1 MLCWTP
7 TVTLDVKTRGIGMIS
22 SDELFDAKALL
33 QESDIRPTR
42 QRLGLASLLFGK
54 KNRHVTAE
62 ALHQEA
68 KDCGLRM
75 ALATVYNSLHS
86 FTQAGL
92 LREVVVDAG
101 CRYFDTNVSH
111 HHHLLREQT
120 GELVDVDPGKLE
132 VRGIP
137 DLPRGTCVSQIDV
150 VIRIK

>member
-1 MLCWTP
+1 MVIP
-7 TVTLDVKTRGIGMIS
+7 DQPI
-22 SDELFDAKALL
+22 DPKALL
-33 QESDIRPTR
+33 QNSHIRPTR
-42 QRLGLASLLFGK
+42 QRLVLARLLFGGES
-54 KNRHVTAE
+54 RHVTAE

-68 KDCGLRM
+68 QARGLKM

-120 GELVDVDPGKLE
+120 GELVDIDPGKLA
-132 VRGIP
+132 VTGLS
-137 DLPRGTCVSQIDV
+137 DLPLGTSISQVDIV
-150 VIRIK
+150 VRIK

>member
-1 MLCWTP
+1 MIASDQF
-7 TVTLDVKTRGIGMIS
+7 LD
-22 SDELFDAKALL
+22 LKALL
-33 QESDIRPTR
+33 QNSDIRPTR

-54 KNRHVTAE
+54 ENRHVTAE

-68 KDCGLRM
+68 NNRGLRM
-75 ALATVYNSLHS
+75 ALATVYNSLHV

-92 LREVVVDAG
+92 LREVIVDAG

-120 GELVDVDPGKLE
+120 GELVDVDPGRLE
-132 VRGIP
+132 VKGLP
-137 DLPRGTCVSQIDV
+137 DLPRGTSVSQIDV

>member
-1 MLCWTP
+1 
-7 TVTLDVKTRGIGMIS
+7 MIAS
-22 SDELFDAKALL
+22 EQLFDVKALL
-33 QESDIRPTR
+33 QASDIRPTR

-54 KNRHVTAE
+54 KNRHVTVE

-68 KDCGLRM
+68 NKCGLGM

-86 FTQAGL
+86 FTRAGL

-101 CRYFDTNVSH
+101 RRYFDTNVSH

-120 GELVDVDPGKLE
+120 GELVDVDPGKLKIN
-132 VRGIP
+132 GLP
-137 DLPRGTCVSQIDV
+137 DLPRGTSVSQIDV

>member
-1 MLCWTP
+1 MIIPGQL
-7 TVTLDVKTRGIGMIS
+7 LDP
-22 SDELFDAKALL
+22 KALL
-33 QESDIRPTR
+33 QNSRIRPTR
-42 QRLGLASLLFGK
+42 QRLVLAQLLFGGK
-54 KNRHVTAE
+54 SRHVTAE

-68 KDCGLRM
+68 QTRGLKM

-120 GELVDVDPGKLE
+120 GELVDIDPAKLA
-132 VRGIP
+132 VTDLP
-137 DLPRGTCVSQIDV
+137 DLPRGTSISQIDIV
-150 VIRIK
+150 VRIK

>member
-1 MLCWTP
+1 MLDPNCHTG
-7 TVTLDVKTRGIGMIS
+7 VKTRGIGMIF
-22 SDELFDAKALL
+22 SDGRFDAKALL
-33 QESDIRPTR
+33 QGSNIRPTR

-68 KDCGLRM
+68 NDRGLRM

-86 FTQAGL
+86 FTNARL

-137 DLPRGTCVSQIDV
+137 DLPRGTSVSQIDV